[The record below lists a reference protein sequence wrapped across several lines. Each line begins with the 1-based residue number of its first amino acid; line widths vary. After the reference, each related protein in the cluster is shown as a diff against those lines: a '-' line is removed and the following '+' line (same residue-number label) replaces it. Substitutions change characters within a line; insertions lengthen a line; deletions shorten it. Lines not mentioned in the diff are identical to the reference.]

1 MKDLIPESSTI
12 LIVDDVPANLGVLT
26 DVLSEANFQVLVAED
41 GESALQKLE
50 YVTPDLILLDVMMP
64 GIDGFETYEILKKN
78 PINAQIP
85 VIFIT
90 ALSEPNYVIK
100 GLALGAVDYITK
112 PFQKEEVLARIKTH
126 LELRRLTKILETKNQ
141 HLSEEI
147 YEHAKARADVQRL
160 NQKLEIRV
168 KERTVELSKTL
179 EDLHKSQDLLEYNAL
194 HDSLTGLPNRDW
206 LMQRLKYLISTDS
219 TYSVLFLD
227 LDRFKIINDSLGHLA
242 GDELLKS
249 VAHRIQEC
257 LTPFQIATRLG
268 GDEFVILIDTET
280 SIPLTEKLLEKFKLP
295 FNFNGYEMIV
305 EASIGITSSTMGYQ
319 EARDILRDVN
329 IAMYRAK
336 KLGSGSYQIFN
347 PQMQADT
354 IARLQMEQDLRKAI
368 PKQEF
373 CLYYQPIVSLVTG
386 KIQGV
391 EALVRWRHNQGM
403 IAPDQFISVT
413 EETGLINP
421 LGWWIL
427 REACSQLKSWQ
438 DQFPNLLLKMNV
450 NFSPVQFRQVNLL
463 EQVAEILTE
472 TGISKNSLSIEIT
485 ETCLLKTP
493 DSNFQLFKDI
503 GVGLCLDDFCTGY
516 SSIKMLRSLPINTL
530 KIDRSFVQDLIN
542 HPDDTTLIETIL
554 LLGKSLNLE
563 VIAEG
568 IETQEQAEILIKLG
582 CIWGQG
588 YLFSRPLDYQA
599 VTQFITENQ
608 EKNYE
613 C

>member
-1 MKDLIPESSTI
+1 MKDLIPESGTI
-12 LIVDDVPANLGVLT
+12 LVVDDIPANLGVLT
-26 DVLSEANFQVLVAED
+26 DVLSEANFTVLVAED

-64 GIDGFETYEILKKN
+64 GIDGFETYKRLREN
-78 PINAQIP
+78 PLNSKIP

-90 ALSEPNYVIK
+90 ALSQPSYVIK
-100 GLALGAVDYITK
+100 GLSLGAVDYITK

-126 LELRRLTKILETKNQ
+126 LELRRLTKMLEQKNQ

-168 KERTVELSKTL
+168 KERTIELSKTL
-179 EDLHKSQDLLEYNAL
+179 ENLYKSQDLLEYNAL

-206 LMQRLKYLISTDS
+206 LMQRLKYLIATDS
-219 TYSVLFLD
+219 SYSVLFLD
-227 LDRFKIINDSLGHLA
+227 LDRFKIINDSLGHLV
-242 GDELLKS
+242 GDELLKC

-257 LTPFQIATRLG
+257 LTPPQTATRMG
-268 GDEFVILIDTET
+268 GDEFVVLADTET
-280 SIPLTEKLLEKFKLP
+280 PISLTEKLLEQFKFP
-295 FNFNGYEMIV
+295 FSFNGYEMII
-305 EASIGITSSTMGYQ
+305 EISIGITSSAMGYQ
-319 EARDILRDVN
+319 EPMDILRDVD

-336 KLGSGSYQIFN
+336 KFGSGSYQIFN
-347 PQMQADT
+347 PQMQAEVT
-354 IARLQMEQDLRKAI
+354 ARLQLEQDLRKAI
-368 PKQEF
+368 PQQEF

-386 KIQGV
+386 KIKAV
-391 EALVRWRHNQGM
+391 EALVRWKHPQGM

-427 REACSQLKSWQ
+427 REACSQLKAWQ
-438 DQFPNLLLKMNV
+438 EQFPDLLLKMNV
-450 NFSPVQFRQVNLL
+450 NFSSVQFQQINLL
-463 EQVAEILTE
+463 EQVAKILKE
-472 TGISKNSLSIEIT
+472 TGISKNTLSIEIT
-485 ETCLLKTP
+485 EFCLFQTP
-493 DSNFQLFKDI
+493 NSNFQLLEEI

-516 SSIKMLRSLPINTL
+516 SSLRLLRDLPINTL

-542 HPDDTTLIETIL
+542 YPNDTTLIETIL

-568 IETQEQAEILIKLG
+568 VETQEQAKILRELG
-582 CIWGQG
+582 CIWAQG
-588 YLFSRPLDYQA
+588 YLFSYPLDYQGA
-599 VTQFITENQ
+599 TQFITENQ
-608 EKNYE
+608 EKNYDQ
-613 C
+613 

>member
-41 GESALQKLE
+41 GESALQKLN

-64 GIDGFETYEILKKN
+64 GIDGFETYEILKQN
-78 PINAQIP
+78 PLNAQIP

-112 PFQKEEVLARIKTH
+112 PFQKAEVLARIKTH
-126 LELRRLTKILETKNQ
+126 LELRRLTKILEKKNQ

-147 YEHAKARADVQRL
+147 YEHAQARADVQRL

-179 EDLHKSQDLLEYNAL
+179 EDLYKSQDLLEYNAL

-206 LMQRLKYLISTDS
+206 LMQRLKYLIATDS
-219 TYSVLFLD
+219 SYSVLFLD
-227 LDRFKIINDSLGHLA
+227 LDHFKIVNNSLGHFA

-249 VAHRIQEC
+249 VAYRIQEC
-257 LTPFQIATRLG
+257 LTPFQIVTRLG
-268 GDEFVILIDTET
+268 GDEFVILVDTET
-280 SIPLTEKLLEKFKLP
+280 PISLTEKLLEQFKLP

-319 EARDILRDVN
+319 EPIDILRDVN

-336 KLGSGSYQIFN
+336 KFGSGSYQIFN

-354 IARLQMEQDLRKAI
+354 IARLQLEQDLRKAI
-368 PKQEF
+368 PQQEF
-373 CLYYQPIVSLVTG
+373 CLYYQPIVSLITG
-386 KIQGV
+386 KIKAV
-391 EALVRWRHNQGM
+391 EALVRWRHNQGI

-438 DQFPNLLLKMNV
+438 EQFHDLLLKMNV
-450 NFSPVQFRQVNLL
+450 NFSPVQFRQVNVLA
-463 EQVAEILTE
+463 QVAEILKE

-493 DSNFQLFKDI
+493 DSNFQLFKEI

-516 SSIKMLRSLPINTL
+516 SSIKMLRNLPINTL

-568 IETQEQAEILIKLG
+568 VETQEQAEILIKLG
-582 CIWGQG
+582 CIWAQG

-599 VTQFITENQ
+599 ATQFITENQ
-608 EKNYE
+608 
-613 C
+613 